1 MRMRQDFLAY
11 LYMSVKNNALVRFQI
26 CLYFAAVNYMKVTAD
41 PPFIVAEGPLVSPCS
56 PSLPQHNLV
65 FMINS
70 VRYRGILRR
79 DTIPPYVYTP
89 EYEYQC
95 PMILVSRYTK
105 NIINIDIDIS
115 RKISHDPFAKNLQTR
130 YRTHKF

>member
-1 MRMRQDFLAY
+1 MGSEMCIRDRPRTNEQNKVFGENGQAACHVVARMRMRQDFLAY

-41 PPFIVAEGPLVSPCS
+41 PPFIVAEGPFVSPCS

-65 FMINS
+65 FLINS

-79 DTIPPYVYTP
+79 DTLSPYVYT
-89 EYEYQC
+89 
-95 PMILVSRYTK
+95 S
-105 NIINIDIDIS
+105 IS
-115 RKISHDPFAKNLQTR
+115 FL
-130 YRTHKF
+130 